1 MQDEQIELT
10 PAQATA
16 YWWLRVINEK
26 NTELKVWYYNPQGLE
41 KKFKNIFINF
51 NEDEWHYLYLEL
63 AKKIEN
69 ELVKN
74 EILVQETAKGKH
86 DKINAFLSKILKL
99 KFPDISLSSTM
110 SKDYKITSLL
120 NEVKIGDNS
129 TNEWPL
135 PLLYDKN
142 NILVAEE
149 KRLKKEKNI
158 Y

>member
-10 PAQATA
+10 SAQATA

-41 KKFKNIFINF
+41 KKFKNIFEEF
-51 NEDEWHYLYLEL
+51 NKEEWHYLYLEL

-69 ELVKN
+69 ELIKN

-99 KFPDISLSSTM
+99 KVPDISLSSTM